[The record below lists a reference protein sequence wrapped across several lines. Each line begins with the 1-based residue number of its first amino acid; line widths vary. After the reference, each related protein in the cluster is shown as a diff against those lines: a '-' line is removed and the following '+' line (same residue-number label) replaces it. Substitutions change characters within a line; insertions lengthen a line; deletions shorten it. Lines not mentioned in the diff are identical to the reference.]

1 LEPKVTINE
10 KNFRWELFVDEMA
23 TEKLYEGIR
32 KFAED
37 TDILRNQL
45 KQKLS
50 EVQLRAQKIEVEKT
64 TTKQTY
70 DLTFVTYSNSTI
82 ATPPNNV
89 WII

>member
-1 LEPKVTINE
+1 
-10 KNFRWELFVDEMA
+10 MA

-50 EVQLRAQKIEVEKT
+50 EVQLRAQKIEVEKNAT
-64 TTKQTY
+64 NY
-70 DLTFVTYSNSTI
+70 DFNFVNYSKSTI
-82 ATPPNNV
+82 ATPPKNV
-89 WII
+89 WVI

>member
-1 LEPKVTINE
+1 
-10 KNFRWELFVDEMA
+10 MA

-45 KQKLS
+45 EQKLS

-70 DLTFVTYSNSTI
+70 DFTFVTCSNSTI
-82 ATPPNNV
+82 AA
-89 WII
+89 I